1 MTATTDL
8 VLRLLVELAPEID
21 PAGVDLDRELRDQV
35 DLDSMDFLNVLVAIA
50 EQLRVEIP
58 ERDYAKVR
66 TLDALV
72 AYVEAAR
79 AAPA

>member
-1 MTATTDL
+1 MSVRTDIL
-8 VLRLLVELAPEID
+8 AIITRIAPNAETEQLRGDEDI
-21 PAGVDLDRELRDQV
+21 RDQL

>member
-1 MTATTDL
+1 
-8 VLRLLVELAPEID
+8 LRGDEDI
-21 PAGVDLDRELRDQV
+21 RDQL